1 MAVAVQASTG
11 IPDFLVRLHPAADG
25 VVRNL
30 IVEVSG
36 GRKDQD
42 KRAVKAHTA
51 RYSWCVAVNNHGGYG
66 RWAFIEVADPWDAQ
80 NLIRGFLKQAQAE
93 ATKEVAHG

>member
-1 MAVAVQASTG
+1 M
-11 IPDFLVRLHPAADG
+11 LADG

-66 RWAFIEVADPWDAQ
+66 RWGFVEVDDMATFQKVMDLAIDDLYADGLTTGGVD
-80 NLIRGFLKQAQAE
+80 L
-93 ATKEVAHG
+93 